1 MHVTLRLTLH
11 LSVLVE
17 QCGWFM
23 KRVIYTSH
31 LELRLALRSIPVD
44 YPRAI
49 YAEPDEL
56 YWDSIE
62 GRSVA
67 IRRLPFRSRIRP
79 LMIAFDES
87 SDAVSIVTIP
97 PIAEDQILNTVKRGR
112 WRKHG

>member
-1 MHVTLRLTLH
+1 
-11 LSVLVE
+11 
-17 QCGWFM
+17 M

-97 PIAEDQILNTVKRGR
+97 PIAENQIYVQHREMRIATKIGVTETIPQAHLILDNT
-112 WRKHG
+112 